1 MHVYACRGQHG
12 FLQLKCPTTSSTHGG
27 TCSQTLIIPVV
38 EAFFENACL
47 PLRALALLELL
58 QCLRLVVCK
67 AAYIAICWHFFHC
80 HILLQAPAAS
90 DHAKAASGQAK
101 AAKAR
106 APRMQQGNMNRWV
119 HLAVLHEMGMHQEA
133 SQHIQ
138 QVRSRSK
145 YIDQLFQQH
154 WWNIYQYDRDTRFG
168 DL

>member
-1 MHVYACRGQHG
+1 MFATEG
-12 FLQLKCPTTSSTHGG
+12 TSLTGAAPVLEAGG
-27 TCSQTLIIPVV
+27 MQSCLHCHLLT
-38 EAFFENACL
+38 FF
-47 PLRALALLELL
+47 R
-58 QCLRLVVCK
+58 
-67 AAYIAICWHFFHC
+67 C

-106 APRMQQGNMNRWV
+106 TPRMQQGNMNRWV

-138 QVRSRSK
+138 QVRSRSND
-145 YIDQLFQQH
+145 IDQLFQQH
-154 WWNIYQYDRDTRFG
+154 WWNIYQYGRDTRFG